1 MARTKKPTKKL
12 GQKEK
17 VNITTKRR
25 NNESGSTHSVNK
37 NDREENEVPN
47 LNQTKTSQKKNDT
60 KSTSEANNPSNKGTA
75 VQIASKPSPEESKKV
90 CFTLKIQF
98 PNFQF

>member
-25 NNESGSTHSVNK
+25 NKESGSTHSVNK

-47 LNQTKTSQKKNDT
+47 LNQTKTSQKKKVLNLLRKQTILQT
-60 KSTSEANNPSNKGTA
+60 K
-75 VQIASKPSPEESKKV
+75 VQLYRLHQSHHQKRV
-90 CFTLKIQF
+90 RRYVLH
-98 PNFQF
+98 